1 MQPPVE
7 TVRISQRGRDLL
19 IKLKRNTG
27 IDNWNILCRWA
38 LLLSLSEKSTPSP
51 ILEKYEGGVEIQ
63 WKVFA
68 GEISNEII
76 SLMKLRT
83 KNDGYEITNSNQS
96 DCLKLHIH
104 RGLGYLTSGIDRQDM
119 KAMFAKLIACKPT
132 CDATQA
138 KPD

>member
-38 LLLSLSEKSTPSP
+38 LLLSLSEKSAPSP

-76 SLMKLRT
+76 SLIKLRS
-83 KNDGYEITNSNQS
+83 KKDGYEATHTHESE
-96 DCLKLHIH
+96 CLKLHIH
-104 RGLGYLTSGIDRQDM
+104 RGLVYLTAGLDRQDM
-119 KAMFAKLIACKPT
+119 KAMFSKLIACKPT
-132 CDATQA
+132 YDATQA
-138 KPD
+138 RPD

>member
-38 LLLSLSEKSTPSP
+38 LLISLSEKSAPSP

-68 GEISNEII
+68 GEISKEII
-76 SLMKLRT
+76 SLIKLRSQLDGFET
-83 KNDGYEITNSNQS
+83 SHNNDSE
-96 DCLKLHIH
+96 CLKLHIH
-104 RGLGYLTSGIDRQDM
+104 RGLGYLTSGHDRQDM
-119 KAMFAKLIACKPT
+119 RSIFAKLIACKPT
-132 CDATQA
+132 SDAIQA
-138 KPD
+138 SPD